1 MTAGQERAITLA
13 LNILHVGF
21 FECPRHDYQYFVN
34 NDEWALMMAAAGPQ
48 RRGHAAAAARAR
60 RPGRR
65 RSRARGSSP
74 GMTDFEPPAHYCSFL
89 RDKVARG
96 ERAIELQPCKPG
108 EQGCPYATF
117 EHIKD
122 SK

>member
-34 NDEWALMMAAAGPQ
+34 NDEWALMMAAAGVN
-48 RRGHAAAAARAR
+48 AADASPARLALAVLTHAAARA
-60 RPGRR
+60 GFFE
-65 RSRARGSSP
+65 

-96 ERAIELQPCKPG
+96 ERAMNLEPCKPG